1 MCHVRS
7 GNSGQTS
14 FTFCMQTSEE
24 KRNKGRG
31 IARCSVEG
39 TCENKAKEQHALK
52 KKQPPYWLI
61 FLISDL
67 WYPSY
72 WPSSGRCWAVPVWIR
87 RVWALM
93 GWEGHDMPWSNED
106 WTLAPGSLTWGLLSS
121 TNIQDIWGISRLL
134 WVCLRSMNLFHPILV
149 KKSRIDILGRT
160 RKLTWWCHQPW
171 SRPFQGSLGA
181 PVRIRVCP
189 FGGMGSFL

>member
-52 KKQPPYWLI
+52 KKTPPYWLI

-106 WTLAPGSLTWGLLSS
+106 WTLAPGSLTWGVVIFNKHPRYLRNLSPFVS
-121 TNIQDIWGISRLL
+121 MPPINEPIS
-134 WVCLRSMNLFHPILV
+134 SYLV
-149 KKSRIDILGRT
+149 KRSRIDILGRT